1 MFNISDEDII
11 ARMRFDNPWWSEE
24 KIPKSYQAYPKRDYF
39 APFARLAGQKDPH
52 RSVVL
57 LGPRRTGKTVML
69 IQFIGDQIEKDTSP
83 SNLFYISLDTP
94 IYAQKSMEQL
104 LKLYLSHVFPN
115 TLEDIY
121 IIFDEVQYLK
131 GWEVQLKSLTDSYRE
146 MKFVVSG
153 SAAAAL
159 KAKSEKSGAGR
170 FTDFTLPPLTFS
182 EFLRMTK
189 REEELI
195 VGNLETREY
204 ETSNIKTLNEEFVR
218 YINFGGFPELALS
231 HSTQADMA
239 RFIKDDILDKVLL
252 RDLPNIYGI
261 NDTTELYALFT
272 FLAFNTGNEISLDAL
287 SKNANISKN
296 TLKKYIEFLEAA
308 YLIRTVERIDKTA
321 KNFKR
326 SGTFKVYLANPSIRA
341 ALFGP
346 IQDDDEKFGH
356 VAETAVFAQWMHS
369 RKFKK
374 SIRFARWD
382 TSEVDMVFIK
392 TGEQN
397 PLWAVEIKWSDRH
410 TNDVRL
416 IAGIVTL
423 GQKFPMRSLV
433 ATTRTIGGVVP
444 TSAGLIKL
452 IPTSLYCYG
461 VAKQLLEQK

>member
-1 MFNISDEDII
+1 MFKISDEDIV
-11 ARMRFDNPWWSEE
+11 ARMRFDNPWWAEE
-24 KIPKSYQAYPKRDYF
+24 QIPKTYRNYPKRDYF
-39 APFARLAGQKDPH
+39 LPFERLASQKEPH

-69 IQFIGDQIEKDTSP
+69 FQFIGNQIEKDSNP
-83 SNLFYISLDTP
+83 SNLLYISLDTP
-94 IYAQKSMEQL
+94 IYAQQSLENL
-104 LKLYLSHVFPN
+104 LGLYMSHVFPN
-115 TLEDIY
+115 ILEDIY
-121 IIFDEVQYLK
+121 IIFDEIQYLK
-131 GWEVQLKSLTDSYRE
+131 RWEVQLKSLTDSYRE
-146 MKFVVSG
+146 LKFIVSG

-159 KAKSEKSGAGR
+159 KAKSDESGAGR
-170 FTDFTLPPLTFS
+170 FTEFTLPPLTFS

-189 REEELI
+189 REEKLI
-195 VGNLETREY
+195 VGNRETREY
-204 ETSNIKTLNEEFVR
+204 ETTNIKTLNEEFVR

-231 HSTQADMA
+231 SSTQADMA

-252 RDLPNIYGI
+252 RDLPSIYGI
-261 NDTTELYALFT
+261 SDTTELYTLFT
-272 FLAFNTGNEISLDAL
+272 FLAFNTGNEVSLDAL
-287 SKNANISKN
+287 SKNSNISKN

-308 YLIRTVERIDKTA
+308 FLIRTVERIDKTA

-369 RKFKK
+369 RKFKEC
-374 SIRFARWD
+374 IRFARWD
-382 TSEVDMVFIK
+382 TSEVDMVFLE
-392 TGEQN
+392 TGEQS

-410 TNDVRL
+410 MNDARL
-416 IAGIVTL
+416 IAGLIIL
-423 GQKFPMRSLV
+423 GQRFSMRTMI
-433 ATTRTIGGVVP
+433 ATTRTISGALP
-444 TSAGLIKL
+444 TSAGSIKL